1 MTRQTSRQQ
10 PFDSAQ
16 RAAKCSIGLERLELR
31 SMPAALPLGPPPPA
45 AAGPSIEVRS
55 FDGTGN
61 NVAHPDW
68 GSTAE
73 QLLRRSVPAYADG
86 ISAPSG
92 TDRPSARVV
101 SNLLAANPAGGVIND
116 RDWTAFVYAWGQ
128 FLDHD
133 LGLTD
138 TASPRER
145 LSIAVP
151 AGDSSFDPAG
161 SGTMTISMSRSAYDP
176 TTGLGAGNPRQQT
189 NSITAFIDGSQVYG
203 SDATRAAALR
213 TFTGGLMRTSAGGL
227 LPFNTAGLAN
237 ANDAHRVADSALFL
251 VAYPDA
257 SDGGFGLYPSDWNA
271 GNCCGGAYRNNV
283 DDLAFLTAVIS
294 AMSAHVPVDPKR
306 IYVAGFSAGGR
317 MAYHAGCQLSGTF
330 ASIAVVSGSL
340 VDQACAPN
348 NPMPMI
354 AFHGTDDPE
363 VSYDEPAP
371 TPPTAVPAA
380 AAPMPPSARFWVGRY
395 RCTSGTPSLISTYTT
410 RIRFTACATGTDI
423 DFYKIQGGT
432 HGWPGGPDAP
442 GNLPPMNEIR
452 ASFLIWQFF
461 ARHTHK

>member
-1 MTRQTSRQQ
+1 VDAVNTVSTVKRLLLLLGVVFLGSCSLEGITADVDAASWRAGTLAHNVSVNGATRTYSVRV
-10 PFDSAQ
+10 
-16 RAAKCSIGLERLELR
+16 
-31 SMPAALPLGPPPPA
+31 PPKRRTT
-45 AAGPSIEVRS
+45 AGV
-55 FDGTGN
+55 
-61 NVAHPDW
+61 
-68 GSTAE
+68 
-73 QLLRRSVPAYADG
+73 
-86 ISAPSG
+86 
-92 TDRPSARVV
+92 
-101 SNLLAANPAGGVIND
+101 
-116 RDWTAFVYAWGQ
+116 
-128 FLDHD
+128 
-133 LGLTD
+133 
-138 TASPRER
+138 
-145 LSIAVP
+145 
-151 AGDSSFDPAG
+151 
-161 SGTMTISMSRSAYDP
+161 P
-176 TTGLGAGNPRQQT
+176 TTWPLVIVLHGSSGNGHSVELQSAM
-189 NSITAFIDGSQVYG
+189 N
-203 SDATRAAALR
+203 AL
-213 TFTGGLMRTSAGGL
+213 
-227 LPFNTAGLAN
+227 
-237 ANDAHRVADSALFL
+237 ADSALFL

-395 RCTSGTPSLISTYTT
+395 RCTSGTPSLISTHTT